1 MKMYKNPIVLYSGIV
16 LLLFS
21 NIGSIFYFMFY
32 SKKCPVCEENIDIP
46 LHEDLEEATEIKK
59 MVSVDVKGY
68 VKKPGVYTVEQGV
81 IVNDV
86 IKLAGGIKSS
96 GTTDNLNLSKKV
108 EDETVIVV
116 SSKSELKT
124 QTKALPKVTT
134 DSVYEVPEEA
144 NNSTTDEKANT
155 TTAIENKKISLNQ
168 ATKEEFMTLPG
179 IGEKTAEKIIEYRVT
194 QAFLTI
200 EDIKNVSGIG
210 ESIFEKIKDFITI

>member
-1 MKMYKNPIVLYSGIV
+1 MKMYKNPIVLYSSIL

-32 SKKCPVCEENIDIP
+32 SKDCPICEENMDIP

-86 IKLAGGIKSS
+86 IKLAGGIKNS

-155 TTAIENKKISLNQ
+155 TIPIENEKISLNQ

-179 IGEKTAEKIIEYRVT
+179 IGEKTAEKIIEYRMAQPFT
-194 QAFLTI
+194 AI
-200 EDIKNVSGIG
+200 EDIKKVSGIG